1 MFSSNYNPGGDHMYP
16 FYLIIKRHQPCK
28 SMSSYFLFSPCLLPS
43 LLLNPSC
50 ASNIGTHVPT
60 WIYSQACLKVLVKS
74 ITDLVDIYW
83 SPSCSK
89 LCSNTFFNNFDNY
102 FICYNLQLCYSF
114 GSFILL
120 FIIYHL
126 FFLFLISSTTILSMV
141 FFLRIFRYSIEVTK
155 CD

>member
-1 MFSSNYNPGGDHMYP
+1 MYLS
-16 FYLIIKRHQPCK
+16 YLIIRRQQPCY
-28 SMSSYFLFSPCLLPS
+28 STSFCLLFSVCSLPN
-43 LLLNPSC
+43 LLLNPSY
-50 ASNIGTHVPT
+50 ASKISTHVPT
-60 WIYSQACLKVLVKS
+60 WICSHACLKIWVKS
-74 ITDLVDIYW
+74 ITNLLDSCW